1 MPELPEVETVRRGL
15 QPVMEGARIERVET
29 RRPDLRFPLPER
41 FAERLEGRTISALG
55 RRAKYLTAHVDGG
68 PALICHL
75 GMSGSFRVEAGTDSD
90 TPGAFHH
97 ERAKALAHDHVVFH
111 MEKPRGETARVVFND
126 PRRFGFMLFAEGV
139 TDDHPMLAGLGIE
152 PTGNALDGRLL
163 QELFQGRRSPLK
175 AALLDQRLIAGLG
188 NIYVAEALWRAGLSP
203 LRAAGTIAKR
213 GKKAAA
219 RADALAE
226 AVRSVIADAIKA
238 GGSSLRDYIQA
249 DGSLGYFQHSF
260 SVYDREGEPC
270 PTPGCKGH
278 VTRVVQSGRST
289 FYCPSCQR

>member
-15 QPVMEGARIERVET
+15 QPAMEGARIARVEA
-29 RRPDLRFPLPER
+29 RRPDLRFPFPER
-41 FAERLEGRTISALG
+41 FAERLEGRTITALG
-55 RRAKYLTAHVDGG
+55 RRAKYLTAHVEGG
-68 PALICHL
+68 PTLVCHL
-75 GMSGSFRVEAGTDSD
+75 GMSGSFRVETGGDSD

-97 ERAKALAHDHVVFH
+97 ERSKASAHDHVVFH
-111 MEKPRGETARVVFND
+111 LEQRGEATRVVFND
-126 PRRFGFMLFAEGV
+126 PRRFGFMLFAEGAV
-139 TDDHPMLAGLGIE
+139 DDHPMLAGLGVE
-152 PTGNALDGRLL
+152 PTGNALDGRML
-163 QELFQGRRSPLK
+163 QDLFQGRKSPLK

-203 LRAAGTIAKR
+203 LRASGTIAGG

-219 RADALAE
+219 RADALAD
-226 AVRSVIADAIKA
+226 AVRSVIADAIEA

-270 PTPGCKGH
+270 RTPGCNGH
-278 VTRVVQSGRST
+278 IARVVQSGRST